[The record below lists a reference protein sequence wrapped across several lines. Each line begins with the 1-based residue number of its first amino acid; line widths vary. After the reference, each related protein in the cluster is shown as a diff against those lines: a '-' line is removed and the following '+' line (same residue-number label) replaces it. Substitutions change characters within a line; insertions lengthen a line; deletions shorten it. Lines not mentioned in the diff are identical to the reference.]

1 MDPLSTFLDFVK
13 GEQLFNEKDRIL
25 LAVSGG
31 KDSIFMARLFAQSN
45 FHFGIAHCN
54 FQLRGSES
62 NEDADFVEN
71 LANDMDVPFY
81 SINFE
86 TEEVAKNRQISI
98 QMAARDLRYAWL
110 EEIRE
115 LNAYDYIAV
124 AHHQTDSVE
133 TVLINLVRGT
143 GIAGLHG
150 ILPKRD
156 HIVRPILAFTSEEV
170 SQYIYTNSIAYRED
184 RSNKETKYARNKIR
198 LQVLP
203 VLKQI
208 NPSLESTFSSSSR
221 RFHSLEKFLNIQIE
235 RIRESVFLKKDQNTF
250 HIPISLLSPYLED
263 PFVLF
268 ELFNPFSFTESV
280 LNDLTTGLSKGGT
293 GSFFYSSTHQMLID
307 RDKIILRETQST
319 FESKFYI
326 QELPTEFTWREK
338 RFKVSFSIDKTI
350 SKNLTIAKIDASK
363 VVFPIEVRSWQ
374 DGDSFVPF
382 GLKGTKKISD
392 FLINLKISADEKDQ
406 VPLFVNSNNHIL
418 WVAPYRIDERYKISE
433 KTKKVIIFEQLDY
446 GE

>member
-13 GEQLFNEKDRIL
+13 GEQLFNEKDRVL

-31 KDSIFMARLFAQSN
+31 KDSVFMARLFAQSN
-45 FHFGIAHCN
+45 FDFAIAHCN

-62 NEDADFVEN
+62 DADADFVED
-71 LANDMDVPFY
+71 LANGMDVPFY

-86 TEEVAKNRQISI
+86 TEKLAESKKISI

-156 HIVRPILAFTSEEV
+156 HIVRPIMAFTSEEV
-170 SQYIYTNSIAYRED
+170 NQYVHTHSIAYRED

-198 LQVLP
+198 LEVLP

-208 NPSLESTFSSSSR
+208 NPSLEATFASSSR
-221 RFHSLEKFLNIQIE
+221 RFHSLEKFIDSQIMQ
-235 RIRESVFLKKDQNTF
+235 IRESVFLKQNQNIF
-250 HIPISLLSPYLED
+250 HIPIELIRPYLKD

-268 ELFNPFSFTESV
+268 ELFNPFSFSEAV
-280 LNDLTTGLSKGGT
+280 LSDLVECLNKLST
-293 GSFFYSSTHQMLID
+293 GSLFYSSTHQLLID
-307 RDKIILRETQST
+307 RDKIILREIQSSLD
-319 FESKFYI
+319 SKYYI
-326 QELPTEFTWREK
+326 QELPAEFTWREK
-338 RFKVSFSIDKTI
+338 RFKASLSVDTTI
-350 SKNLTIAKIDASK
+350 SENLTIAKVDASK
-363 VVFPIEVRSWQ
+363 VVFPIEIRSWQ
-374 DGDSFVPF
+374 DGDSFIPF

-392 FLINLKISADEKDQ
+392 FLINLKISADEKDN
-406 VPLFVNSNNHIL
+406 VPLFVNSNNDIL
-418 WVAPYRIDERYKISE
+418 WIAPYRIDERYKISE
-433 KTKKVIIFEQLDY
+433 KTKKVIIFEQI
-446 GE
+446 

>member
-31 KDSIFMARLFAQSN
+31 KDSVFMARLFAQSN
-45 FHFGIAHCN
+45 FHFAIAHCN
-54 FQLRGSES
+54 FQLRGAES
-62 NEDADFVEN
+62 NEDADFVED
-71 LANDMDVPFY
+71 LANSMDVPFF
-81 SINFE
+81 SVNFE
-86 TEEVAKNRQISI
+86 TKKTAKGRQISI

-150 ILPKRD
+150 ILPKRER
-156 HIVRPILAFTSEEV
+156 IVRPILAFTSEEV
-170 SQYIYTNSIAYRED
+170 SQYIHTKSIAYRED

-198 LQVLP
+198 LEVLP
-203 VLKQI
+203 ILKQI
-208 NPSLESTFSSSSR
+208 NPSLEATFASSSR
-221 RFHSLEKFLNIQIE
+221 RFHSLEKFLDLQIE
-235 RIRESVFLKKDQNTF
+235 RIRESVFIKKDEDTF
-250 HIPISLLSPYLED
+250 HISISLLDPYLED

-268 ELFNPFSFTESV
+268 EMFNPFSFTEAV
-280 LNDLTTGLSKGGT
+280 LKDLTASLSKEST

-307 RDKIILRETQST
+307 RDKIILKQIQSPL
-319 FESKFYI
+319 ESKFYI
-326 QELPTEFTWREK
+326 QELPTEFIWRGK
-338 RFKVSFSIDKTI
+338 CFKVSFSIDKAI
-350 SKNLTIAKIDASK
+350 SKNLTIAKIDASN

-374 DGDSFVPF
+374 NGDSFIPF

-392 FLINLKISADEKDQ
+392 FLINLKVPADEKDGI
-406 VPLFVNSNNHIL
+406 PLFVNSNNDIL
-418 WVAPYRIDERYKISE
+418 WVAPFRIDERYKISE
-433 KTKKVIIFEQLDY
+433 KTKKVIIFEQI
-446 GE
+446 